1 MIGFTAAA
9 IALLA
14 GSAVA
19 APVAGPPSL
28 IERTSVD
35 TLALNITYQSPRNST
50 YDHLPKLLI
59 MATGDTH
66 GTDTVEETAFLLDMT
81 VNCGKP
87 VVTTAAMRPSSA
99 ISADGPNNLLQ
110 AARTAVSPDSRDR
123 GALIVLND
131 RICAAYY
138 CQKTQANTVDT
149 FESPE
154 QGSIGTLLSTMPFY
168 YFTASQPTFKKTF
181 DLSNVTELPP
191 VEIFYGYQ
199 GALCPSGRGVTQL
212 EPTYCLRRNRF
223 PPPQRL
229 GRGGCE
235 GRGPGRCRRRRVTIL
250 PSRLSLP
257 PKEEE
262 RSGPDPPRAGG
273 PHTGSLASA
282 GLATINATLAHG
294 IPVVRSS
301 KINNG
306 FVVPGACGSPLPLFS
321 LSFKEQQ
328 ADADVLVLHPV
339 CAWQTRARSPRARS
353 TRSRRAGCSRSCSRP
368 GTRTPRSARR
378 SKRRSRRS
386 SRRARREEHPTRRRG
401 D

>member
-1 MIGFTAAA
+1 MIGFTATA

-28 IERTSVD
+28 IERISVD
-35 TLALNITYQSPRNST
+35 TLAFNITYQSPRNST

-59 MATGDTH
+59 MATGGTIAGSSASNTDSTLYTACDPLVEAVPTLLEVAQIDGVQFSNVGSSSLTDENALQLSKTANEALCGAESEYDGLVMSAFTTH

-181 DLSNVTELPP
+181 DLTNVTELPP

-199 GALCPSGRGVTQL
+199 GTDFHLLNASVAAGAKGVVL
-212 EPTYCLRRNRF
+212 
-223 PPPQRL
+223 
-229 GRGGCE
+229 
-235 GRGPGRCRRRRVTIL
+235 
-250 PSRLSLP
+250 
-257 PKEEE
+257 
-262 RSGPDPPRAGG
+262 AGAG
-273 PHTGSLASA
+273 AGSLASA

-306 FVVPGACGSPLPLFS
+306 FVVPGAY
-321 LSFKEQQ
+321 
-328 ADADVLVLHPV
+328 
-339 CAWQTRARSPRARS
+339 
-353 TRSRRAGCSRSCSRP
+353 P
-368 GTRTPRSARR
+368 GTIAAGSLNPVKARR
-378 SKRRSRRS
+378 MLQVLLATGHSHEAIRTAFEEPLETFLAA
-386 SRRARREEHPTRRRG
+386 RAA
-401 D
+401 

>member
-14 GSAVA
+14 GSASA
-19 APVAGPPSL
+19 APFAAPPSL
-28 IERTSVD
+28 IERASVD
-35 TLALNITYQSPRNST
+35 FPALNITYQSPRNSA

-59 MATGDTH
+59 MATGGTIAGSSASNTDSTLYTAGVVGVAALVEAVPTLLEVAQIDGVQFSNVGSSSLTDENALQLSKAANEALCGAESEYDGLTH
-66 GTDTVEETAFLLDMT
+66 GTDTTEETAFFLDMT

-87 VVTTAAMRPSSA
+87 VVLTAAMRPGSA
-99 ISADGPNNLLQ
+99 IAADGPNNLLQ

-149 FESPE
+149 FEAPE

-199 GALCPSGRGVTQL
+199 GTDFHLLNASIASGAKGV
-212 EPTYCLRRNRF
+212 
-223 PPPQRL
+223 
-229 GRGGCE
+229 
-235 GRGPGRCRRRRVTIL
+235 VM
-250 PSRLSLP
+250 
-257 PKEEE
+257 
-262 RSGPDPPRAGG
+262 AGVG
-273 PHTGSLASA
+273 AGSLASA
-282 GLATINATLAHG
+282 GLATINATIAQG

-306 FVVPGACGSPLPLFS
+306 FVVPGAY
-321 LSFKEQQ
+321 
-328 ADADVLVLHPV
+328 
-339 CAWQTRARSPRARS
+339 
-353 TRSRRAGCSRSCSRP
+353 P
-368 GTRTPRSARR
+368 GTIAAGSLNPVKARR
-378 SKRRSRRS
+378 MLQVLLAAGHSLDEIRTAFEEPLQTFLTA
-386 SRRARREEHPTRRRG
+386 RAH
-401 D
+401 